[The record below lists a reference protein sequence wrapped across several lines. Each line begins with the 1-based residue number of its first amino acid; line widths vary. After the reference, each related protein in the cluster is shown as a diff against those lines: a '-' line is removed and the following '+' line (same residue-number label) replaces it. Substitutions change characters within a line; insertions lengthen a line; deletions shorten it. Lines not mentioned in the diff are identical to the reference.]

1 MISYLKGKVIF
12 KLKDRII
19 IEVNNIGYAVFL
31 NDAFLQ
37 AVKEGSLQEVFT
49 YQHVKED
56 ILALY
61 GFKTLSELEFFNLLL
76 SVSGIGPK
84 SALSILAIAS
94 LDDIKESIV
103 REDPHLLVQ
112 VSGVGKKTAERL
124 ILELKDKVYKMG
136 GNYDLSEPNLVL
148 DEIEALIALG
158 YSNSEAREALK
169 KLDSSISDSSERIR
183 QALKNLS
190 KS

>member
-1 MISYLKGKVIF
+1 MISYLKGKIIF

-19 IEVNNIGYAVFL
+19 IEVNDVGYAVFL
-31 NDAFLQ
+31 SDNFLRTIK
-37 AVKEGSLQEVFT
+37 VGHIQEIFT

-61 GFKTLSELEFFNLLL
+61 GFKTLDELEFFNLLL
-76 SVSGIGPK
+76 TVSGIGPK
-84 SALSILAIAS
+84 SAIAILAIAS

-103 REDPHLLVQ
+103 RGDSHLLVQ

-136 GNYDLSEPNLVL
+136 GDYDLSGPAVLL
-148 DEIEALIALG
+148 DEIEALVALG
-158 YSNSEAREALK
+158 YSNLEAREALK
-169 KLDSSISDSSERIR
+169 QVDNSVVDSSDRIR
-183 QALKNLS
+183 QALKKLS
-190 KS
+190 K